1 MNEFRA
7 RSWALSWYDSQDE
20 AGSDRRRCSQRSDFM
35 HCFRAASIRLDFTES
50 FLPWANESEAKAEG
64 NENRMTQPKSER
76 FVEAAERLV
85 KGRKTWIYFMWMGRG
100 GDEEQVEQ
108 RMFLYPSWL
117 LKKVKVGKMHF
128 WQSLASFSE
137 NNDGP
142 VLCGRTVFEC
152 EWELSWSCQCFSPPP
167 SFNPHQNLHHCM
179 SEWRNKTMFDNCFR
193 LMKSMFEW
201 RQNEGVYLVF
211 WLKVFRDVFSQK
223 FICGQSLVS
232 EH

>member
-1 MNEFRA
+1 
-7 RSWALSWYDSQDE
+7 
-20 AGSDRRRCSQRSDFM
+20 
-35 HCFRAASIRLDFTES
+35 
-50 FLPWANESEAKAEG
+50 
-64 NENRMTQPKSER
+64 
-76 FVEAAERLV
+76 
-85 KGRKTWIYFMWMGRG
+85 MWMGRG

-142 VLCGRTVFEC
+142 VLCGRTVFEY

-167 SFNPHQNLHHCM
+167 SFNPHQNLRHCM

-193 LMKSMFEW
+193 LMKSVFILFSGWKCSEMFFHRSVFVDSLW
-201 RQNEGVYLVF
+201 FLNIRTIQNRF
-211 WLKVFRDVFSQK
+211 WDSAVTQTPFTEDDFVTLWD
-223 FICGQSLVS
+223 
-232 EH
+232 